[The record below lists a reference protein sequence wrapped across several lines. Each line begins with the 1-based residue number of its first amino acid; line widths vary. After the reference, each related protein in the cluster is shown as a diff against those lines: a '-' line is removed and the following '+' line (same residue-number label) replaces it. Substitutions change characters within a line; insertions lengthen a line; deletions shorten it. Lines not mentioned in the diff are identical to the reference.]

1 MEDYTYV
8 KIAFIFP
15 GQGSQY
21 LGMTKEFTE
30 NFVESREVF
39 EAASS
44 VLGYDLLQ
52 LCLNGPVEKL
62 NLTEYTQP
70 AILAA
75 SIAILQPLIQRGL
88 EASAAAGHS
97 LGEYTAITAAGG
109 FKLRDAV
116 ALVRKRGRFMQEAV
130 PEGAGLMAAVLGM
143 ERQDVEKTCHE
154 AAKNGIVAPAN
165 YNSPGQI
172 VIAGEKKAVEK
183 AMELA
188 RAGGAKKVIPLPVSV
203 PSHCAMMKQAGE
215 RLAQELE
222 SVTVRDL
229 SIPIVNNADAKF
241 IRTAA
246 ELKGSLVRQ
255 ISAPLYWEDSIR
267 NMAAEGYDTFIEIG
281 PGKVLSGLVKRI
293 SKDVKTLNVEDQ
305 KTMSDTLHAVGI

>member
-1 MEDYTYV
+1 M

-21 LGMTKEFTE
+21 LGMTKEFCET
-30 NFVESREVF
+30 FAESKEVF

-52 LCLNGPVEKL
+52 LCLTGPVEKL

-70 AILAA
+70 ALLSA
-75 SIAILQPLIQRGL
+75 SIAILQPLVRRGL
-88 EASAAAGHS
+88 QASAAAGHS

-109 FKLRDAV
+109 FELKDAV
-116 ALVRKRGRFMQEAV
+116 MLVQKRGRFMQEAV
-130 PEGAGLMAAVLGM
+130 PEGTGLMAAILGM
-143 ERQDVEKTCHE
+143 DRQDVEKTCLE

-172 VIAGEKKAVEK
+172 VIAGEKEAVEK

-188 RAGGAKKVIPLPVSV
+188 RTAGAKKVIPLSVSV
-203 PSHCAMMKQAGE
+203 PSHCAMMKQAGA

-222 SVTVRDL
+222 RVTIHDL
-229 SIPIVNNADAKF
+229 NIPIVNNADAKF

-246 ELKGSLVRQ
+246 ELRPSLVRQ
-255 ISAPLYWEDSIR
+255 ISSPLYWEDSIKR
-267 NMAAEGYDTFIEIG
+267 MAAEGYDTFIEIG

-293 SKDVKTLNVEDQ
+293 AKDVKVLNVEDQ
-305 KTMSDTLHAVGI
+305 RSMQETLKALEIAG

>member
-1 MEDYTYV
+1 M

-21 LGMTKEFTE
+21 LGMAKEFSE
-30 NFVESREVF
+30 NFDESKEVF
-39 EAASS
+39 ETASS
-44 VLGYDLLQ
+44 VLGYDLFQ
-52 LCLNGPVEKL
+52 LCMHGPVEKL
-62 NLTEYTQP
+62 NLTENTQP

-75 SIAILQPLIQRGL
+75 SIAMLRPLERRGL
-88 EASAAAGHS
+88 AATAAAGHS

-109 FKLRDAV
+109 FELRDAV
-116 ALVRKRGRFMQEAV
+116 ALVQKRGRYMQEAV
-130 PEGAGLMAAVLGM
+130 PAGAGLMAAILGM

-188 RAGGAKKVIPLPVSV
+188 RAAGAKKVIPLSVSV
-203 PSHCAMMKQAGE
+203 PSHCIMMMQAGE
-215 RLAQELE
+215 RLEQELVKVKI
-222 SVTVRDL
+222 SDL
-229 SIPIVNNADAKF
+229 NNPIVNNADAKF

-246 ELKGSLVRQ
+246 ELRTSLIKQ
-255 ISAPLYWEDSIR
+255 ISSPLFWEDSIK
-267 NMAAEGYDTFIEIG
+267 NMVSDGYDTFIEIG

-293 SKDVKTLNVEDQ
+293 AKEVKVLNVEDQ
-305 KTMSDTLHAVGI
+305 KSMSDTLSALGL

>member
-1 MEDYTYV
+1 M

-21 LGMTKEFTE
+21 VGMAKEFIE
-30 NFVESREVF
+30 NFEESREVF
-39 EAASS
+39 TAASS
-44 VLGYDLLQ
+44 VLGYDLAQ
-52 LCLNGPVEKL
+52 LCLHGPAEKL
-62 NLTEYTQP
+62 NVTENTQP

-75 SIAILQPLIQRGL
+75 SIAALRPLERRGL
-88 EASAAAGHS
+88 TAGAAAGHS

-109 FKLRDAV
+109 FDLKDAI
-116 ALVRKRGRFMQEAV
+116 ALVQKRGRYMQEAV
-130 PEGAGLMAAVLGM
+130 PEGTGLMAAILGM

-188 RAGGAKKVIPLPVSV
+188 RAAGAKKVVPLAVSV
-203 PSHCAMMKQAGE
+203 PSHCAMMGQAGE
-215 RLAQELE
+215 RLAKELE
-222 SVTVRDL
+222 KITIRDL
-229 SIPIVNNADAKF
+229 RIPIVNNAEAKF
-241 IRTAA
+241 LRSPG
-246 ELKGSLVRQ
+246 ELRASLVKQ
-255 ISAPLYWEDSIR
+255 ISSPLFWEDSI
-267 NMAAEGYDTFIEIG
+267 NALAAGGFDTFIEIG

-293 SKDVKTLNVEDQ
+293 AKNAKLLNVEDV
-305 KTMSDTLHAVGI
+305 KSMNDTLSSIGC

>member
-1 MEDYTYV
+1 M

-21 LGMTKEFTE
+21 VGMAKEFIT
-30 NFVESREVF
+30 NFDESRAVF
-39 EAASS
+39 ETASS
-44 VLGYDLLQ
+44 ALGYDLAE
-52 LCLNGPVEKL
+52 LCMRGPAEKL
-62 NLTEYTQP
+62 NLTENTQP

-75 SIAILQPLIQRGL
+75 SIAILRPLERKGL
-88 EASAAAGHS
+88 AADAAAGHS

-109 FKLRDAV
+109 IDLKDSL
-116 ALVRKRGRFMQEAV
+116 ALVQKRGQYMQEAV
-130 PEGAGLMAAVLGM
+130 PAGTGLMAAVLGM
-143 ERQDVEKTCHE
+143 EREAVEKTCHE

-188 RAGGAKKVIPLPVSV
+188 KAAGAKKVIPLAVSV

-215 RLAQELE
+215 RLAKELDK
-222 SVTVRDL
+222 VTINDL
-229 SIPIVNNADAKF
+229 RIPIVNNADAKF
-241 IRTAA
+241 VRMAS
-246 ELKGSLVRQ
+246 ELKSSLIKQ
-255 ISAPLYWEDSIR
+255 ISSPLYWEDSIR
-267 NMAAEGYDTFIEIG
+267 TMTADGFDTFIEIG

-293 SKDVKTLNVEDQ
+293 ARDARVLNVEDV
-305 KTMSDTLHAVGI
+305 KGMDECLKALEIGK

>member
-1 MEDYTYV
+1 M

-21 LGMTKEFTE
+21 LGMAKEFVE
-30 NFVESREVF
+30 NFKESKEVF
-39 EAASS
+39 DIASAA
-44 VLGYDLLQ
+44 LGYNLAE
-52 LCLNGPVEKL
+52 LCMHGPVEKL
-62 NLTEYTQP
+62 NLTENTQP

-75 SIAILQPLIQRGL
+75 SIAILQPLMRRGL
-88 EASAAAGHS
+88 VASASAGHS

-109 FKLRDAV
+109 FELKDAV
-116 ALVRKRGRFMQEAV
+116 ALVQKRGRYMQEAV
-130 PEGAGLMAAVLGM
+130 PAGEGLMAAILGM

-188 RAGGAKKVIPLPVSV
+188 RTAGAKKVVPLSVSV
-203 PSHCAMMKQAGE
+203 PSHCIMMKQAGE
-215 RLAQELE
+215 RLEQELVKIE
-222 SVTVRDL
+222 ISDL
-229 SIPIVNNADAKF
+229 NSPIVNNANAKF

-246 ELKGSLVRQ
+246 ELRTSLIKQ
-255 ISAPLYWEDSIR
+255 ISSPLFWEDSI
-267 NMAAEGYDTFIEIG
+267 NTLVSDGFDTFIEIG

-293 SKDVKTLNVEDQ
+293 AKTAKVLNVEDQ
-305 KTMSDTLHAVGI
+305 RSMGDTLNALGI

>member
-1 MEDYTYV
+1 M

-21 LGMTKEFTE
+21 AGMAREFIENFTE
-30 NFVESREVF
+30 SKEVF
-39 EAASS
+39 DAASAA
-44 VLGYDLLQ
+44 LGYDLAQ
-52 LCLNGPVEKL
+52 LCLQGPVEKL
-62 NLTEYTQP
+62 NLTENTQP

-75 SIAILQPLIQRGL
+75 SIAILRPLERRGL
-88 EASAAAGHS
+88 AAGAAAGHS

-109 FKLRDAV
+109 LELTDAV
-116 ALVRKRGRFMQEAV
+116 ALVQKRGRYMQESV
-130 PEGAGLMAAVLGM
+130 PEGTGLMAAILGM

-188 RAGGAKKVIPLPVSV
+188 KAAGAKKVIPLAVSV
-203 PSHCAMMKQAGE
+203 PSHCGMMKKAGE

-222 SVTVRDL
+222 KVKLNDL
-229 SIPIVNNADAKF
+229 RFPIVNNADAKF
-241 IRTAA
+241 LRTAA
-246 ELKGSLVRQ
+246 ELKPSLVRQ
-255 ISAPLYWEDSIR
+255 ISSPLYWEDSIGA
-267 NMAAEGYDTFIEIG
+267 MAADGYDTFIEIG
-281 PGKVLSGLVKRI
+281 PGRVLSGLVKRI
-293 SKDVKTLNVEDQ
+293 AKDAKMLNVEDL
-305 KTMSDTLHAVGI
+305 KSMNDTLSAVGL

>member
-1 MEDYTYV
+1 M

-21 LGMTKEFTE
+21 LGMAKEFSE
-30 NFVESREVF
+30 HFAESKGVF
-39 EAASS
+39 DAASS
-44 VLGYDLLQ
+44 MLGYDLLQ

-70 AILAA
+70 AILTA
-75 SIAILQPLIQRGL
+75 SIAMLQPLMRRGL

-109 FKLRDAV
+109 FELKDAV

-130 PEGAGLMAAVLGM
+130 PEGTGLMAAILGM
-143 ERQDVEKTCHE
+143 ERQDVEKTCLE

-172 VIAGEKKAVEK
+172 VIAGEKKAVEN

-188 RAGGAKKVIPLPVSV
+188 RAAGAKKVIPLSVSV
-203 PSHCAMMKQAGE
+203 PSHCALMKQAGE

-222 SVTVRDL
+222 SVAIHDL
-229 SIPIVNNADAKF
+229 NIPIVNNADAKF

-246 ELKGSLVRQ
+246 ELRPSLVGQ
-255 ISAPLYWEDSIR
+255 ISSPLYWEDSIKR
-267 NMAAEGYDTFIEIG
+267 MAAAGYDTFIEIG
-281 PGKVLSGLVKRI
+281 PGKVLTGLVKRI
-293 SKDVKTLNVEDQ
+293 SKDVKALNVEDQ
-305 KTMSDTLHAVGI
+305 KSMGDALTALGM